1 MFIRSAASRALSAV
15 SVCEK
20 MNYTGSLGL
29 IQATLST
36 GGQVVLPCIPPSEY
50 RGILVVNVPQLCVS
64 PV

>member
-36 GGQVVLPCIPPSEY
+36 GGQVVLPY